1 MNKKPIF
8 SILQKRKWS
17 AYQKFCQRLQKKWRL
32 RKWHTYSQKEQTV
45 WLQRLHRFEHQLQS
59 LGIAATFSLTLLGA
73 DLQAQTP
80 VPNGS
85 EFQVNTYTEDYQ
97 SIPRVA
103 MDSDGDFVVV
113 WHSEYQDGSEYG
125 IYAQRYNRDG
135 SPNGSEFQVNT
146 YTTGYQNYPSVAM
159 DSDGDFVIAW
169 QSEYQDGSDYGIYA
183 QRYNS
188 DGSPNGDEFQVNTFT
203 EDYQNFPS
211 VGMDS
216 DGDFVISWSS
226 YYQDGSYDGIYAQR
240 YNSDGSPNGGEF
252 QVNTFTNDNQSFPKL
267 AMDNDGDFVISWF
280 SYEQDGDSQGIF
292 AQRYNN
298 DGSRNGDEFQVNS
311 YTTETQIFHSIDMD
325 SDGDFVIAWHSY
337 EQDGDSYGIYA
348 QRYNSDGSPNG
359 NEFQVNNYTTSYQGY
374 PSVGMDSD
382 GDFVIAWLSDGD
394 ENNYEVYAQ
403 HYNSD
408 GSPNGSNFQ
417 VNTYTDGYQVLPSVG
432 MDNDGNFVVAW
443 HSNEQDGDSYGI
455 YAQRYG
461 DFGVGIE
468 DSFLEKNP
476 ISFYPNPATSH
487 LYFDFNKET
496 ISFNSSIEVQ
506 IYNPL
511 GKLVLTSMV
520 ERENPELSIEG
531 LTSGMYLVEM
541 RVEGGWI
548 GSEKLM
554 IEK

>member
-240 YNSDGSPNGGEF
+240 YNSDGSPNG
-252 QVNTFTNDNQSFPKL
+252 
-267 AMDNDGDFVISWF
+267 
-280 SYEQDGDSQGIF
+280 
-292 AQRYNN
+292 
-298 DGSRNGDEFQVNS
+298 
-311 YTTETQIFHSIDMD
+311 
-325 SDGDFVIAWHSY
+325 
-337 EQDGDSYGIYA
+337 
-348 QRYNSDGSPNG
+348 